1 MHKIPTFWSFRE
13 VIGRQS
19 YLIVNFIFFFGVI
32 HFSFLRINVD
42 NKVNKVLFIFHCI
55 IQMMAFDIF

>member
-1 MHKIPTFWSFRE
+1 M
-13 VIGRQS
+13 IGRQS
-19 YLIVNFIFFFGVI
+19 YLIVKFFFFFDVI